1 MRNNRRWFRISLT
14 LLALPLIF
22 TLFAGAGGDDHKGTT
37 YRWDIVKITSFNPVT
52 AFEGGFAS
60 ALANDGSRITVTGNG
75 TFDLRESDEVT
86 GGGTWTTFGPDGTT
100 MTGNG
105 TYRVTQL
112 VRFDVAP
119 GLQTGGLIDN
129 IPGAIGDLTDNRAG
143 LLFVKIAYSD
153 GSRGVLVVSCHLNGG
168 PDFVT
173 RPAAPAS
180 IFEGITASKG
190 YVDYWNR
197 LPPIVSPA
205 PVDGNRT
212 LFHVLSQDEKQ
223 D

>member
-1 MRNNRRWFRISLT
+1 M
-14 LLALPLIF
+14 
-22 TLFAGAGGDDHKGTT
+22 GAGGPPEAGLDFSGGG
-37 YRWDIVKITSFNPVT
+37 IVGPVSGPLES
-52 AFEGGFAS
+52 APFSGGG
-60 ALANDGSRITVTGNG
+60 ANGNG
-75 TFDLRESDEVT
+75 AAGQTPPGHGFMRL
-86 GGGTWTTFGPDGTT
+86 GMGTPPRLGSGAPPRIGSSPVVPWYFTTSP
-100 MTGNG
+100 
-105 TYRVTQL
+105 RTQL
-112 VRFDVAP
+112 IRFDVAP

-153 GSRGVLVVSCHLNGG
+153 GSRGVLVVSCRLPGG

-180 IFEGITASKG
+180 IFEGITASKS
-190 YVDYWNR
+190 YTDYWNR
-197 LPPIVSPA
+197 VPPIGAPN

-212 LFHVLSQDEKQ
+212 LFHVFHEDETH